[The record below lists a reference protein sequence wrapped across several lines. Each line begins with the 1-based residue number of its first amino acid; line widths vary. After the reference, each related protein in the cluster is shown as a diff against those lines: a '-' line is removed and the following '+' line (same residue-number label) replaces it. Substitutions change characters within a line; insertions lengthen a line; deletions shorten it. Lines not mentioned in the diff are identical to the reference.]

1 MPTLPLDVAR
11 AYTQRVEVGAY
22 YTDGE
27 RLAEVTRV
35 YPLGHVQMRDAAT
48 GEHIGTGIGAFRRAW
63 WRVR

>member
-1 MPTLPLDVAR
+1 MRHALNLAVPF
-11 AYTQRVEVGAY
+11 TQRVEVGAY

-35 YPLGHVQMRDAAT
+35 YSLGHVQMCDALT
-48 GEHIGTGIGAFRRAW
+48 GEHIGCGIAVFRRDW